1 MQKYAL
7 STIMWV
13 ESIAKKEIE
22 KQWGKIEEVVDRL
35 VVFSWPPELIP
46 RINYW
51 SRVWN
56 KMYMLL
62 TESENIDNFDKLYNL
77 INWIYWKKFFKK
89 SFPILIKATSIRSDL
104 ISIPS
109 IQKIWKKAIINS
121 LTNKSWEVIKED
133 GNLEKMDILVLIIDN
148 KVRIL
153 LNTSWSALHMR
164 WYRTEAWEAPIKESL
179 AAAIVLLSN
188 WRFKENFY
196 DPFCWSWTIAIE
208 ALMIAKNIAPWLKR
222 RFAFENLWLVN
233 YEMSENERTLARNKT
248 FEWEYK
254 IFASDIDL
262 EMIKISKQ
270 NAKNAWLKENEIT
283 FEVKDFK
290 TSVPNP
296 LSFGVEWEQNSI
308 KWTLVSNPPYWLR
321 LKDEDLKGIYCNI
334 DKLFRINTELK
345 WWIITSFLEFDN
357 LIKLDNYKKR
367 KLYNWW
373 ELCYFYRK
381 R

>member
-22 KQWGKIEEVVDRL
+22 KQWAKIEEVVDRL
-35 VVFSWPPELIP
+35 VIFSWPVELIP

-56 KMYMLL
+56 KMYILL
-62 TESENIDNFDKLYNL
+62 AESENIDNFDKLYDL
-77 INWIYWKKFFKK
+77 INWVFWKKFFKK
-89 SFPILIKATSIRSDL
+89 SFPILVKATSIRSEL
-104 ISIPS
+104 TSIPT

-121 LTNKSWEVIKED
+121 LTNNSWEFIKED
-133 GNLEKMDILVLIIDN
+133 QNLEKMDILILTIDN

-153 LNTSWSALHMR
+153 LNTSWEALHKR
-164 WYRTEAWEAPIKESL
+164 WYRTDAWEAPIKESL
-179 AAAIVLLSN
+179 AAAIILLSN

-222 RFAFENLWLVN
+222 KFAFENLWLIS
-233 YEMSENERTLARNKT
+233 YEVSENERALARNKT
-248 FEWEYK
+248 FDWEYK
-254 IFASDIDL
+254 IFASDVDSK
-262 EMIKISKQ
+262 MIKIAKQ
-270 NAKNAWLKENEIT
+270 NTINAWLKENEII
-283 FEVKDFK
+283 FEEKDYK
-290 TSVPNP
+290 ELLNEDLKGS
-296 LSFGVEWEQNSI
+296 LA
-308 KWTLVSNPPYWLR
+308 SNPPYWFR
-321 LKDEDLKGIYCNI
+321 LKNEDFKSIYKNI
-334 DKLFRINTELK
+334 DKLFRINPELK

-373 ELCYFYRK
+373 ELCYFYRRK
-381 R
+381 